1 MPTLTPTHSLP
12 LCSSPA
18 QGARQMHADAE
29 YLSNVLSAL
38 SVQAPPG
45 LGTLLALVTV
55 PAVRSSPHTHSVS
68 SVVTVLLA
76 ITGCRSL
83 LA

>member
-1 MPTLTPTHSLP
+1 MHS
-12 LCSSPA
+12 
-18 QGARQMHADAE
+18 DAE

-55 PAVRSSPHTHSVS
+55 PAVRGERSDAAF
-68 SVVTVLLA
+68 L
-76 ITGCRSL
+76 CRV
-83 LA
+83 